1 LPRNGCSILLGEGW
15 VYHSIAVFIR
25 TFRTFFANFRE
36 SPECELG
43 LFGFTIDSPLLK
55 EGSCVQ
61 ERIRQAVDEA
71 LKHGPPVVSSPGAQ
85 WIKDPEKGWDKFPPL
100 HYVSKYCEPYLKKY
114 YPRWRRSHVS
124 REATYTYLRKRTMG
138 RKATPADMADFASE
152 RELVGRYVLDVY
164 REFISWALER
174 GILPPPYKYGAI
186 TAFFRE
192 CGYQVPEG
200 ALHSEPLRRR

>member
-1 LPRNGCSILLGEGW
+1 MR
-15 VYHSIAVFIR
+15 
-25 TFRTFFANFRE
+25 
-36 SPECELG
+36 
-43 LFGFTIDSPLLK
+43 FTINGPLLK
-55 EGSCVQ
+55 EGSSVQ

-71 LKHGPPVVSSPGAQ
+71 LEHGPPVVSAPGAQ

-100 HYVSKYCEPYLKKY
+100 HYVSNYCEPYLKKY

-124 REATYTYLRKRTMG
+124 REATYTYLRKRTLG

-164 REFISWALER
+164 REFMTWALDR
-174 GILPPPYKYGAI
+174 SILPPPYKYGAI

-200 ALHSEPLRRR
+200 ALHTEPLRRR